1 MDPTLRL
8 LTRLLATS
16 ALCWLACAAA
26 VALFIDYVYF
36 GQLDPFRSTFSEFIF
51 TRQGARLVGISMLAT
66 AFASLVLGA
75 ALISAKVPG
84 GRAAAWLIGVWA
96 LGLGIAAVFP
106 MEPVHEP
113 LTAHGAVHRYAALT
127 GFITLPLAGL
137 LLATRFREHPQWAC
151 LTRTLRVLSALGL
164 AGVLAFLA
172 TFLPLER
179 PLWLFGERGY
189 SGLTERLL
197 LAAHVVLLLV
207 LAWRLRRH
215 ATQPEITPKREPALV
230 RGERC

>member
-16 ALCWLACAAA
+16 ALCWLACAIG
-26 VALFIDYVYF
+26 VAFFVDYAYY

-51 TRQGARLVGISMLAT
+51 TEQGARLVGVSMLAT
-66 AFASLVLGA
+66 AFGSLVLGG

-113 LTAHGAVHRYAALT
+113 LTPHGAVHRYAALT
-127 GFITLPLAGL
+127 GFVSLPLAGL
-137 LLATRFREHPQWAC
+137 LLAARFRGHPHWAS
-151 LTRTLRVLSALGL
+151 LSRPLRLLSAAGL
-164 AGVLAFLA
+164 LGVLAFLA
-172 TFLPLER
+172 TFLPLAE
-179 PLWLFGERGY
+179 PVWLFGQRGY
-189 SGLTERLL
+189 SGITERLL
-197 LAAHVVLLLV
+197 LAAHVVLLGLLSWRV
-207 LAWRLRRH
+207 LRHTMRRKIPP
-215 ATQPEITPKREPALV
+215 QRESALV
-230 RGERC
+230 RGEPC